1 MVATGE
7 CIPSQTQPPYAD
19 VGMVAARAYRGRGL
33 GSSMLMRLKQYC
45 YAAGWQPIC
54 SCAADNHASKKAIEK
69 AGFIS
74 EHSMVTMM
82 FSY

>member
-1 MVATGE
+1 LVATGE

-19 VGMVAARAYRGRGL
+19 VGMVVARAYRGRGL

>member
-1 MVATGE
+1 
-7 CIPSQTQPPYAD
+7 
-19 VGMVAARAYRGRGL
+19 
-33 GSSMLMRLKQYC
+33 MRLKQYC